1 MDYIQVEGEDGLYR
15 DPSTGAIINKD
26 KKAFDQIRAARKRQ
40 SLHDVELQQLKDEI
54 SELKS
59 MLHAIINRSDNS

>member
-1 MDYIQVEGEDGLYR
+1 MYKVEGEDGLYR
-15 DPSTGAIINKD
+15 DPSTGAIVNKD
-26 KKAFDQIRAARKRQ
+26 TKTFEQVRAARLRQ
-40 SLHDVELQQLKDEI
+40 SLQDNELAKLKDEI

>member
-15 DPSTGAIINKD
+15 DPSSGAIINRD
-26 KKAFDQIRAARKRQ
+26 KKAFEQIRAARSRSK
-40 SLHDVELQQLKDEI
+40 HTDIEMQQLRDEI
-54 SELKS
+54 TELKS

>member
-1 MDYIQVEGEDGLYR
+1 MYKVEGEDGLFR

-26 KKAFDQIRAARKRQ
+26 TKTFEQVRAARLRHTLQ
-40 SLHDVELQQLKDEI
+40 DNELAKLKDEI

>member
-1 MDYIQVEGEDGLYR
+1 MYKVKGEDGLFR

-26 KKAFDQIRAARKRQ
+26 TKTFEQVKTARLRQ
-40 SLHDVELQQLKDEI
+40 SLQDNELRKLKDEI
-54 SELKS
+54 TELKS

>member
-1 MDYIQVEGEDGLYR
+1 MYKVEGEDGLYR
-15 DPSTGAIINKD
+15 DPSTGAIVNKD
-26 KKAFDQIRAARKRQ
+26 TKTFEQVRAARLRQ
-40 SLHDVELQQLKDEI
+40 SLQDNELAKLKNEI

>member
-1 MDYIQVEGEDGLYR
+1 MYKVEGEDGLYR
-15 DPSTGAIINKD
+15 DPSTGAIVNKD
-26 KKAFDQIRAARKRQ
+26 TKTFEQVRAARLRQ
-40 SLHDVELQQLKDEI
+40 SLQDNELEKLKDEI

>member
-1 MDYIQVEGEDGLYR
+1 MYKVEGEDGLFR

-26 KKAFDQIRAARKRQ
+26 TKTFEQVRAARLRQ
-40 SLHDVELQQLKDEI
+40 SLQDNELQKLRDEI

-59 MLHAIINRSDNS
+59 ILHAIINRSDNS

>member
-1 MDYIQVEGEDGLYR
+1 MDHIQVEGEDGLYR

-40 SLHDVELQQLKDEI
+40 SLNDAELQKLKDEI

-59 MLHAIINRSDNS
+59 ILHAIINKSDNS

>member
-1 MDYIQVEGEDGLYR
+1 MYKVEGEDGLFR

-26 KKAFDQIRAARKRQ
+26 TKTFEQVKTARLRQ
-40 SLHDVELQQLKDEI
+40 SLQDNELKNLKDEI

>member
-1 MDYIQVEGEDGLYR
+1 MYKVKGEDGLFR

-26 KKAFDQIRAARKRQ
+26 TKTFEQVKTARLRQ
-40 SLHDVELQQLKDEI
+40 SLQDNELKKLKDEI
-54 SELKS
+54 TELKS

>member
-1 MDYIQVEGEDGLYR
+1 MYKVEGEDGLFR

-26 KKAFDQIRAARKRQ
+26 TKTFEQVRAARMRQ
-40 SLHDVELQQLKDEI
+40 SLQDNELQKLKDEI

-59 MLHAIINRSDNS
+59 ILHAIINRSDNS

>member
-1 MDYIQVEGEDGLYR
+1 MYKVEGEDGLFR

-26 KKAFDQIRAARKRQ
+26 TKTFQQVRAARMRQ
-40 SLHDVELQQLKDEI
+40 SLQDNELQKLKDEI

-59 MLHAIINRSDNS
+59 ILHAIINRSDNS

>member
-1 MDYIQVEGEDGLYR
+1 MYKVEGEDGLFR

-26 KKAFDQIRAARKRQ
+26 SKAFEQVRAARMRQ
-40 SLHDVELQQLKDEI
+40 SLQDNELQKLKDEI